1 MKKLVLAG
9 WLAGACCVL
18 SLNAIAADQGP
29 SEAGVRE
36 VENAW
41 SRAFITGDAKV
52 LDDLLD
58 PAYVSVNASGTPRPK
73 ADIIAAASRFAQQHP
88 DTPVQPLPP
97 TSTISIKGDTAVVT
111 HHGDKET
118 SVDVFYYSQGRWHAW
133 YSQHTARA
141 ATS

>member
-1 MKKLVLAG
+1 MKKLVFAG

-18 SLNAIAADQGP
+18 SLSANALEQGP
-29 SEAGVRE
+29 NEAGVRE

-41 SRAFITGDAKV
+41 SRAFITGDAKA

-58 PAYVSVNASGTPRPK
+58 PAYVSVSASGVPRPK
-73 ADIIAAASRFAQQHP
+73 AEIVAAATRFAAQHP
-88 DTPVQPLPP
+88 NTPVQPLPP

-118 SVDVFYYSQGRWHAW
+118 SVDVFYFSQGRWHAW
-133 YSQHTARA
+133 YSQHTIRA
-141 ATS
+141 STT

>member
-1 MKKLVLAG
+1 MKKFVLAG
-9 WLAGACCVL
+9 WFVGICCAL
-18 SLNAIAADQGP
+18 SFAANAAEPGP
-29 SEAGVRE
+29 SETGVRD

-41 SRAFITGDAKV
+41 SRAFITGDTKA

-58 PAYVSVNASGTPRPK
+58 PAYVSVSAAGVPRPK
-73 ADIIAAASRFAQQHP
+73 ADIVAAAARFAEQHP
-88 DTPVQPLPP
+88 NTPVQPLPP

-133 YSQHTARA
+133 YSQHTTRA

>member
-1 MKKLVLAG
+1 MHKRVLAG
-9 WLAGACCVL
+9 WFAGVCCLVSLAA
-18 SLNAIAADQGP
+18 NAAGP
-29 SEAGVRE
+29 SPGEAGVRE

-41 SRAFITGDAKV
+41 SRAFVTGDAKV

-58 PAYVSVNASGTPRPK
+58 PAYVSVSTSGVPRPK
-73 ADIIAAASRFAQQHP
+73 AEIIAAATRFAEQHP
-88 DTPVQPLPP
+88 NTPVQPLPP

-133 YSQHTARA
+133 YSQHTTRA
-141 ATS
+141 ATT